1 MNPTPAPGRLR
12 AKKVKPRIMWAT
24 SKAHT
29 DWSVVFYDKPF
40 PGLNEFICI
49 PCDPESL
56 AALAETVAHAIFFPR
71 EEDFASLPD
80 HLKAESLPKARRA
93 LAALGLPESL
103 PCKKD
108 SAGRGKR
115 K

>member
-12 AKKVKPRIMWAT
+12 AKKVKPVKLFGFA
-24 SKAHT
+24 
-29 DWSVVFYDKPF
+29 DKYGADLYQYKQWPDDVRY
-40 PGLNEFICI
+40 LVI

-93 LAALGLPESL
+93 LAALGLPEPL
-103 PCKKD
+103 PCKED
-108 SAGRGKR
+108 SAGRGKA